1 MGLTLIAILTA
12 ALLLPGLIAARAF
25 YFAAQTKEV
34 EVPVPP
40 LTASDGI
47 ALVGFFSVVV
57 HLVYIA
63 SLTTIAKLPPL
74 ISAPVAN
81 PYLLFTADPSLAPL
95 DAAYALFAGLTLLSI
110 LAAVVGFITGRI
122 AMLRKESG
130 LFYGPLADVIR
141 SSAGDDAFITAY
153 VVTKIAHQ
161 DRLVGYQGTVAS
173 LFRDGDRYPSKVIL
187 RDVVPFY
194 LYLGEDAPKRI
205 ETDQFIDWLALS
217 STDWHNIAFKV
228 FRLVDDD
235 PSASVA
241 DAAAVPPMSS

>member
-34 EVPVPP
+34 EVPVPS

-57 HLVYIA
+57 HLAYIIGLKA
-63 SLTTIAKLPPL
+63 VAALPPIL
-74 ISAPVAN
+74 PAPLAN
-81 PYLLFTADPSLAPL
+81 PYLLFTTDPSLAPL
-95 DAAYALFAGLTLLSI
+95 DAAYALFAGLTLLSL
-110 LAAVVGFITGRI
+110 LAAAVGFVAGRL

-141 SSAGDDAFITAY
+141 SATGDDTFITAY
-153 VVTKIAHQ
+153 VVTKIARD

-173 LFRDGDRYPSKVIL
+173 LFRDGDRYPIKVIL

-194 LYLGEDAPKRI
+194 LHLGDDAPKRI
-205 ETDQFIDWLALS
+205 ETDQLIDWLALS
-217 STDWHNIAFKV
+217 ATDWHNIAFRV
-228 FRLVDDD
+228 FRLVDDE
-235 PSASVA
+235 PRSEAS
-241 DAAAVPPMSS
+241 SN